1 MTLNLLSV
9 VADWDIKYF
18 LLLVFLRI
26 SLFGR
31 LSKSS
36 HLMDYIL
43 YLPLES
49 STELLMFLDSIWSSP
64 KEENSQN
71 RERWRQRRI
80 NTLAMLTLISVY
92 FLKME
97 SYMHIYSA
105 NTNWCSFIF
114 KCFLLII
121 AFTVFQ
127 ILLGTLIN
135 F

>member
-9 VADWDIKYF
+9 VADWEIKYF

-80 NTLAMLTLISVY
+80 NTLAMLTLIFVY

-105 NTNWCSFIF
+105 NTN
-114 KCFLLII
+114 
-121 AFTVFQ
+121 
-127 ILLGTLIN
+127 
-135 F
+135 